1 MGAGP
6 AVVAVAGV
14 AMLAWTW
21 GTWPDVLVDFGRE
34 LYVAWQLAE
43 GRRLYAD
50 LAYFNGPLS
59 PYLNALWFRLFGVSL
74 RTLVAANLVVLT
86 LVTLLFYRIVREIAG
101 RLAAAAAG
109 VTFLVL
115 FACIQLVRT
124 GNYNFVC
131 PYSHEMT
138 HGLLL
143 ALAAVYALSRL
154 PTYGAAAAAAGG
166 LALGLVLLTKPE
178 VGVAAVSA
186 AVVAVAASFGA
197 VRHKGATAATLV
209 GATLVPPLAAVVLLA
224 ATMPFADALAGALGG
239 WRWIVRRE
247 LASTPFYRLG
257 MGTHDPGAS
266 LVTLLEASGLY
277 ALTFGPLALL
287 ALRRSLTPVRKV
299 AGLAAVLGLALVL
312 WQYGPIDWFEA
323 ARPLP
328 LASAVLVFAAAVR
341 ARRPPTEPATILELS
356 MAVLGTVLLAKIALA
371 ARVHHYGFALAAP
384 ATLLVV
390 ATLLARAPAAIARRG
405 GDATLFRAG
414 VLVFL
419 ALGLVVHLRIAAH
432 WIAEKTVPVGSGA
445 DAFLADGRGPVVNE
459 TLREIAA
466 RGATGQTL
474 AVLPEGV
481 MLNYLAR
488 RRTSVRHLNFMP
500 IELVMFGEETM
511 LGELAAHPPDFVSL
525 VHKDA
530 AEYGARF
537 FGHDYGR
544 RLAAWVAQHYRPVAQ
559 HGAPPFVDE
568 RFGIVLGARKAD

>member
-1 MGAGP
+1 MGVGP

-43 GRRLYAD
+43 GRRLYVD

-59 PYLNALWFRLFGVSL
+59 PYVNALWFRLFGVGL
-74 RTLVAANLVVLT
+74 RTLVVANLVVLALLT
-86 LVTLLFYRIVREIAG
+86 TLFYRIVREIAG
-101 RLAAAAAG
+101 RLAATAAG
-109 VTFLVL
+109 VTFIVL

-131 PYSHEMT
+131 PYSHEIT

-143 ALAAVYALSRL
+143 ALAAVYALSRMSTRG
-154 PTYGAAAAAAGG
+154 PAAAGAGG

-178 VGVAAVSA
+178 VGVAAMA
-186 AVVAVAASFGA
+186 AAAVAAGFA
-197 VRHKGATAATLV
+197 VVRSPRGSVATLL
-209 GATLVPPLAAVVLLA
+209 GATLVPPLAAVVVLA
-224 ATMPFADALAGALGG
+224 TTMPLGDAVSGVLGG
-239 WRWIVRRE
+239 WRWIARAD

-257 MGTHDPGAS
+257 MGTEDVGAS
-266 LVTLLEASGLY
+266 LLTLLQGTGLY
-277 ALTFGPLALL
+277 ALTLGLLAFL
-287 ALRRSLTPVRKV
+287 ALRRALSSARKV
-299 AGLAAVLGLALVL
+299 AGLAAVIGLALVL
-312 WQYGPIDWFEA
+312 WQYGPIHWFEA

-328 LASAVLVFAAAVR
+328 LAAVALVVAAAAR
-341 ARRPPTEPATILELS
+341 ARCRGAPEPAAVLELS
-356 MAVLGTVLLAKIALA
+356 MAALGAILLGKIVLA

-390 ATLLARAPAAIARRG
+390 AALLGRVPEAIGRRG

-414 VLVFL
+414 VLVLLGL
-419 ALGLVVHLRIAAH
+419 ALLVHLRIAAH
-432 WIAEKTVPVGSGA
+432 WIAEKSVLVGSGA
-445 DAFLADGRGPVVNE
+445 DAFLADGRGVAVNE
-459 TLREIAA
+459 TLAEIAA
-466 RGATGQTL
+466 RPRAGETL

-488 RRTSVRHLNFMP
+488 RPTSVRHVNFMP
-500 IELVMFGEETM
+500 IELVMFGEDAVLE
-511 LGELAAHPPDFVSL
+511 ELAASPPDLVAL

-537 FGHDYGR
+537 FGHDYGE
-544 RLAAWVAQHYRPVAQ
+544 RLSAWVARNYRPIAQ
-559 HGAPPFVDE
+559 QGAPPFVDE
-568 RFGIVLGARKAD
+568 RFGIVLGTRKAD

>member
-1 MGAGP
+1 MGVGP

-59 PYLNALWFRLFGVSL
+59 PYLNALWFRLFGVGL
-74 RTLVAANLVVLT
+74 WTLVAANLVVLA
-86 LVTLLFYRIVREIAG
+86 LVTALLYRIMREIAG
-101 RLAAAAAG
+101 RLAATAAG
-109 VTFLVL
+109 VTFVVL

-131 PYSHEMT
+131 PYSHEVT

-154 PTYGAAAAAAGG
+154 STRGAAAAGAGG
-166 LALGLVLLTKPE
+166 SVLGLVLLTKPE
-178 VGVAAVSA
+178 VGVAAMA
-186 AVVAVAASFGA
+186 AAAVAVATSFGA
-197 VRHKGATAATLV
+197 VRSKRAIAATLL
-209 GATLVPPLAAVVLLA
+209 GATLAPPLAAVVLLA
-224 ATMPFADALAGALGG
+224 TTMPLGDAVSGALGG
-239 WRWIVRRE
+239 WRWIVRRD

-257 MGTHDPGAS
+257 MGMEDPGAS
-266 LVTLLEASGLY
+266 LLTLLEGTALY
-277 ALTFGPLALL
+277 ALTLGPLALL
-287 ALRRSLTPVRKV
+287 ALRRSLPTVGKV
-299 AGLAAVLGLALVL
+299 AGLAAVVGLALVV
-312 WQYGPIDWFEA
+312 WQHGPIDWFEA

-328 LASAVLVFAAAVR
+328 LAAAILVFAAALR
-341 ARRPPTEPATILELS
+341 AWRRSREPAAVLELS
-356 MAVLGTVLLAKIALA
+356 MAVLGVALLAKIILA
-371 ARVHHYGFALAAP
+371 ARVYHYGFVLAAP

-390 ATLLARAPAAIARRG
+390 AALLGHVPATIARRG
-405 GDATLFRAG
+405 GDAALFRAG
-414 VLVFL
+414 VLVL
-419 ALGLVVHLRIAAH
+419 LGLGLVVHLRIAAH
-432 WIAEKTVPVGSGA
+432 WIGEKTVSVGSGP
-445 DAFLADGRGPVVNE
+445 DTFLADGRGPVVNE

-466 RGATGQTL
+466 RGGSGRTL

-488 RRTSVRHLNFMP
+488 QPTSVRHLNFMP
-500 IELVMFGEETM
+500 VELVMFGEDAM
-511 LGELAAHPPDFVSL
+511 LEELAASPPDFVAL

-537 FGHDYGR
+537 FGHDYAP
-544 RLAAWVAQHYRPVAQ
+544 RLAAWVAEHYRPIAQ

-568 RFGIVLGARKAD
+568 RFGIALRAWKAD

>member
-1 MGAGP
+1 MGVGP
-6 AVVAVAGV
+6 AVVAVAGI

-59 PYLNALWFRLFGVSL
+59 PYVNALWFRLFGVGL
-74 RTLVAANLVVLT
+74 WTLVVANLVVLA
-86 LVTLLFYRIVREIAG
+86 LVTTLLYRIVRELAG
-101 RLAAAAAG
+101 RLAASAAG
-109 VTFLVL
+109 VTFVVL

-143 ALAAVYALSRL
+143 ALTAVYALSRL
-154 PTYGAAAAAAGG
+154 STHGPPAAAAGG

-178 VGVAAVSA
+178 VGVAAVA
-186 AVVAVAASFGA
+186 AAAVAVATSFGA
-197 VRHKGATAATLV
+197 VRRKGATAAMLV

-224 ATMPFADALAGALGG
+224 ARMPFADALAGALGG
-239 WRWIVRRE
+239 WRWIVRRD

-257 MGTHDPGAS
+257 MGTDDPVAS
-266 LVTLLEASGLY
+266 LVTLAEGTALY
-277 ALTFGPLALL
+277 ALMLGPLAFL
-287 ALRRSLTPVRKV
+287 ALRGSLPTMRKIG
-299 AGLAAVLGLALVL
+299 GLAIVIGLALVL
-312 WQYGPIDWFEA
+312 WQYGPINWFEA

-328 LASAVLVFAAAVR
+328 VASAVLVFVAAR
-341 ARRPPTEPATILELS
+341 ARWRGSTSPAVILELS
-356 MAVLGTVLLAKIALA
+356 MAVLGAALLAKIVLA

-390 ATLLARAPAAIARRG
+390 ATLLGRVPAVIARRG
-405 GDATLFRAG
+405 GDAAVFRTG
-414 VLVFL
+414 VLLLLGL
-419 ALGLVVHLRIAAH
+419 ALAVHLRIAAH
-432 WIAEKTVPVGSGA
+432 WIAEKTVPVGSDA
-445 DAFLADGRGPVVNE
+445 DAFLADARGPVVNH

-466 RGATGQTL
+466 RSGAGGTL

-481 MLNYLAR
+481 MLDYLSR
-488 RRTSVRHLNFMP
+488 RPTSVRHLNFMP
-500 IELVMFGEETM
+500 VELAMFGEDAM
-511 LGELAAHPPDFVSL
+511 LQELTTHPPDFVAL

-537 FGHDYGR
+537 FGHDYGA
-544 RLAAWVAQHYRPVAQ
+544 RLAAWVAEHYRPVAQ

-568 RFGIVLGARKAD
+568 RFGIVLGAWKAD